1 LRSGEASTIG
11 PAEAILREIVLP
23 SPPDEV
29 WEALTNSDQLSA
41 WFGGPVELESRRGG
55 SVRFTSADGTERRGV
70 VEAFEPERSL
80 AFRWRAIRAD
90 AGALD
95 IGPGS
100 RVEFDLEPVS
110 EGTRL
115 RVLESGLSR

>member
-1 LRSGEASTIG
+1 MRSGEASTIG
-11 PAEAILREIVLP
+11 PAEGIRREIVLP
-23 SPPDEV
+23 SPPREV
-29 WEALTNSDQLSA
+29 WEALTNSDRLSL

-70 VEAFEPERSL
+70 IEAFEPERSL
-80 AFRWRAIRAD
+80 AFRWRAIRSE
-90 AGALD
+90 AGAFD

-100 RVEFDLEPVS
+100 RVQFDLEAVS

-115 RVLESGLSR
+115 RVLESGISR